1 MKTLTLSCPLSVK
14 VTRDLVSMFTVQEQN
29 QNFSRELDKP
39 SLQQ

>member
-14 VTRDLVSMFTVQEQN
+14 GTQDLVSMFTVQEQN
-29 QNFSRELDKP
+29 QNFSKELDKS